1 MKIQPAMILE
11 YSRCQLGQMCIVKTN
26 DNYVFGKFTL
36 LVAINNSRCVGS
48 NLQQQGGMTKEI
60 FVDFLQENVFRKYKD
75 HLIHIR

>member
-48 NLQQQGGMTKEI
+48 NL
-60 FVDFLQENVFRKYKD
+60 
-75 HLIHIR
+75 